1 MDRPG
6 SLDALGVVHLTRPSP
21 AGESRQRCSRPCAR
35 HCSMFPCHL
44 RCSGTHHM
52 CIADIARKPTATTPS
67 LARIGSANA
76 ALTIERMNGSTAMTD
91 QYGTPTFF
99 PQALHVVGLA
109 GPRQNLRIRE
119 TPGSSQYGHSY
130 IFFIFR
136 IERVAVHQPREAWSA
151 CNGWLES
158 SLTKS

>member
-1 MDRPG
+1 
-6 SLDALGVVHLTRPSP
+6 
-21 AGESRQRCSRPCAR
+21 
-35 HCSMFPCHL
+35 MFPCHL

-151 CNGWLES
+151 CNGWLGCNNIGAS
-158 SLTKS
+158 DQTRTTAVITFNYSA